1 MRTVCDELVILF
13 GTPAE
18 AERAARALG
27 IVDREIRPVRF
38 VAPRT
43 GGDKGA
49 LAEVWV
55 DVEDGCPD

>member
-1 MRTVCDELVILF
+1 MRTVGDELVILF
-13 GTPAE
+13 GTLAE

-43 GGDKGA
+43 GSEAPVGDYVPGSDDA
-49 LAEVWV
+49 
-55 DVEDGCPD
+55 